1 MNRRGKRL
9 IALAGVLLLGA
20 ASVWLAAG
28 TLRRGRAGAG
38 QFLRHEEWEALVDE
52 KAKHVAGGDER
63 AVRELVDAVFRSPQ
77 LYGLPSLVAAPFK
90 ERLARAEVKYRRGA
104 RAGLT
109 EETVVRVFDELARR
123 LDAPEYARADAG
135 EVNAMRHWLASS
147 MPHLVPRLPAG
158 PGVRPATFFLRAP
171 QFAVGETMSP
181 VEATLAAL
189 ALIQQ
194 KELNDLFLLTRAE
207 RDRIAATLRGL
218 DEKYSLTPE
227 ERFAVGYELVQ
238 QTANPAAAV
247 RHTPEELAAL
257 AKRATAERG
266 GRPPEARLGAR
277 VASPRA
283 AEMMAVARRA
293 RSLGLFQ
300 GVRTAH
306 EMLDLLG
313 FER

>member
-1 MNRRGKRL
+1 MNRRGKKL

-28 TLRRGRAGAG
+28 TLLRGRHGAG
-38 QFLRHEEWEALVDE
+38 QFLRYEEWEALVDE
-52 KAKHVAGGDER
+52 KAKHVARGDER

-77 LYGLPSLVAAPFK
+77 LHGLPSLLTAPFK
-90 ERLARAEVKYRRGA
+90 ERLVRSEVKYRRGA
-104 RAGLT
+104 RAGVT
-109 EETVVRVFDELARR
+109 EEAVVRVFDELARR
-123 LDAPEYARADAG
+123 LGAPEYARADAG
-135 EVNAMRHWLASS
+135 EVNAMRLWLASS

-158 PGVRPATFFLRAP
+158 PGTRPATFFLREP
-171 QFAVGETMSP
+171 EFAVGETMSP

-207 RDRIAATLRGL
+207 RDEIAATLRGL
-218 DEKYSLTPE
+218 DEKYSLTPD
-227 ERFAVGYELVQ
+227 ERFAVGYVLVQ
-238 QTANPAAAV
+238 QTANPSAERRA
-247 RHTPEELAAL
+247 PEELAAL

-266 GRPPEARLGAR
+266 GKPPEARLGAR

-283 AEMMAVARRA
+283 TEMMAVMRRA
-293 RSLGLFQ
+293 SSLGLLES
-300 GVRTAH
+300 VRTAH